1 MSGAAQ
7 VRASG
12 DVSTP
17 ATKRALAPLSGTH
30 QGARRLLSREV
41 RFLLAATLLHAA
53 IPLLARIASAP
64 GPALE
69 ARSSGARR
77 EVEIEIEPAAPR
89 GPEQDEA
96 RTPALD
102 EARPREA
109 EPVLG
114 RTARRE
120 RRPLDP
126 QARPAPPETPV
137 EPREGPVAPPAPGP
151 SSEYGGPPTEVPRG
165 VAGLGGAPVWQLPGV
180 LPDRAPPAPAP
191 TAPTAPREVSADR
204 AGELLREA
212 MRDRD
217 KTLGLD
223 LPAAGT
229 VASVVADAV
238 RSAETPA
245 TARAVFEVQLSGTGA
260 VLGVRALSST
270 AGAAALWARVAREA
284 AAQLAG
290 RVLAMTA
297 AFAKGAKVYVTV
309 SSSVQM
315 PSGATSGGIHQQGA
329 GFGFD
334 VADIGARPRR
344 LVQSSFRVEA
354 ID

>member
-1 MSGAAQ
+1 M
-7 VRASG
+7 
-12 DVSTP
+12 
-17 ATKRALAPLSGTH
+17 
-30 QGARRLLSREV
+30 LSREI

-53 IPLLARIASAP
+53 IPLLARIAGTV
-64 GPALE
+64 GPVHE
-69 ARSSGARR
+69 ARAIDARR
-77 EVEIEIEPAAPR
+77 EVEIELEPVTPP

-96 RTPALD
+96 RAPRPRAPD

-114 RTARRE
+114 RSVRRE
-120 RRPLDP
+120 RG
-126 QARPAPPETPV
+126 AVEAPAPPEAPV
-137 EPREGPVAPPAPGP
+137 EPREGPVAPPAPAP
-151 SSEYGGPPTEVPRG
+151 SSEYDGPPIVEAPRG
-165 VAGLGGAPVWQLPGV
+165 VTGIGGAPVWQLPGV
-180 LPDRAPPAPAP
+180 LPDRAAPKPAP
-191 TAPTAPREVSADR
+191 TAPTAPREVSMDK

-217 KTLGLD
+217 KRLGLE

-229 VASVVADAV
+229 VASVVAEAV
-238 RSAETPA
+238 RAAETPA
-245 TARAVFEVQLSGTGA
+245 TARAVFEVHLSGTGA

-270 AGAAALWARVAREA
+270 AGAAALWARVASEA

-309 SSSVQM
+309 NSSVQM

-344 LVQSSFRVEA
+344 VVQSSFRVEA